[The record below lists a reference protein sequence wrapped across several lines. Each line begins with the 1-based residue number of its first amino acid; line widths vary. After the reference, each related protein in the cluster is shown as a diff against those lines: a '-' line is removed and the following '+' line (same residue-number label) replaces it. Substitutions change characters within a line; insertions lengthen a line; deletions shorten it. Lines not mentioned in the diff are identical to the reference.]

1 MILLYLL
8 LLILIL
14 LYLLLFILYLLVYL
28 LLYLLSLLEFT
39 RVLQRKGMAFCL
51 YLQIIYIFLTI

>member
-1 MILLYLL
+1 MVLLYLL

-14 LYLLLFILYLLVYL
+14 LYLLFILLFL

-39 RVLQRKGMAFCL
+39 RVLQRKGITFL
-51 YLQIIYIFLTI
+51 PYLQIIYIFLTI